1 MTEAF
6 VTVEDLVF
14 EYPSNRAL
22 HGVGVTVAQ
31 GSITALVGPNG
42 AGKTTL
48 MRCLAGL
55 QEPFSG
61 RIQIAGIDVNR
72 HPRQTHKRL
81 GYLADS
87 FGLYEDLSVRR
98 CLTYMAWVQ
107 GCAAEA
113 TGRLV
118 LAAADRLD
126 ITDRLDE
133 KAGTLSRGLKQRLAI
148 AQAIIHQPEFLI
160 LDEPA
165 SGLDPDARVR
175 LSALLGR
182 LRDDGMT
189 LLVSSHILSELE
201 DYATDLIVIRDGRIA
216 SQGPISGS
224 SRMDEGERL
233 SITLAAPDTRLES
246 VLSSQD
252 GVSAVHIENRTGQCL
267 ITGGEAA
274 RSGLLKSLIDAG
286 LDVIDYRVEEE
297 RLRDTYMAT
306 LGGESA

>member
-1 MTEAF
+1 MTDAF

-14 EYPSNRAL
+14 EYPANRAL
-22 HGVGVTVAQ
+22 HGVGVTIGQ
-31 GSITALVGPNG
+31 GAITALVGPNG

-61 RIQIAGIDVNR
+61 RIAIAGIDVNL

-107 GCAAEA
+107 GCAAAE

-126 ITDRLDE
+126 ITDRLEE
-133 KAGTLSRGLKQRLAI
+133 KAGALSRGLKQRLAI

-165 SGLDPDARVR
+165 SGLDPDARFR
-175 LSALLGR
+175 LSNLLGQ

-216 SQGPISGS
+216 SQGPMTGASDI
-224 SRMDEGERL
+224 DQGERL
-233 SITLAAPDTRLES
+233 TITLAAPDARLETI
-246 VLSSQD
+246 LSAED
-252 GVSAVHIENRTGQCL
+252 GVSAIGIEKRTGRCR
-267 ITGGEAA
+267 ITGGQAA
-274 RSGLLKSLIDAG
+274 RRDLLKNLLDAG
-286 LDVIDYRVEEE
+286 LDVIDFHVEEE
-297 RLRDTYMAT
+297 RLRDTYMAA
-306 LGGESA
+306 LGGEPE